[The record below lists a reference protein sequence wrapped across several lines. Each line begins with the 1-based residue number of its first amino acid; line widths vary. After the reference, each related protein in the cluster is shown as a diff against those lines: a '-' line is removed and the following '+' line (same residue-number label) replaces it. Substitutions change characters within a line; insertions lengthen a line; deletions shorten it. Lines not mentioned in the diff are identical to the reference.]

1 MNKNICNIIR
11 LLRCLFLLVSLTV
24 ISTSALAFY
33 GVPAPVDCG
42 SNNDVGWM
50 HIQGFNGCS
59 RHSPTSAPDGTNL
72 ITKATT
78 LEPSDQPIFS
88 GSSYVPYSG
97 KWKVRAN
104 MCSTTTAIKC
114 TLSKTSSFADTSDT
128 LDLPS
133 TTNLGSLGYRFKSV
147 SGIVPANTSICYTL
161 FDPKTPEVHWRTE
174 EPWTCSDANLLPK
187 VPADCYIN
195 GTSDLNIAL
204 GNIERSDIPTEPDSN
219 GPMAKTS
226 SVSVLCTRDMST
238 SVITKFKYT
247 SVSVSGH
254 NLVSTG
260 KNGLGV
266 AIYYKGFL
274 VENGQQLPVENFKTG
289 FSYVDLTFVPVRD
302 KDTEIKNIPTGAF
315 EADAVMEM
323 TEQ

>member
-1 MNKNICNIIR
+1 MNKNICYIIR

-33 GVPAPVDCG
+33 GAPAPADCNG
-42 SNNDVGWM
+42 NSDVGWIHM
-50 HIQGFNGCS
+50 QGFDGCS
-59 RHSPTSAPDGTNL
+59 RNSPSGDPEGTNL
-72 ITKATT
+72 ITKSTT
-78 LEPSDQPIFS
+78 LEPSHQPIF
-88 GSSYVPYSG
+88 GGESYVPYSG
-97 KWKVRAN
+97 KWKIRAN
-104 MCSTTTAIKC
+104 MCSTTTAMQC
-114 TLSKTSSFADTSDT
+114 TLSKTSSFVDTGDT
-128 LDLPS
+128 IDVRS
-133 TTNLGSLGYRFKSV
+133 TTSLGQNGDHFRSV

-161 FDPKTPEVHWRTE
+161 FDPKTPSVHWRTE
-174 EPWTCSDANLLPK
+174 DGWTCSDANLLPK

-195 GTSDLNIAL
+195 GTSDLNIDL

-219 GPMAKTS
+219 GPMAKSS

-238 SVITKFKYT
+238 SVITRFKYT

-315 EADAVMEM
+315 KADAVMEM